1 MKFELKEFQ
10 TISARSILDEIDEAR
25 VAASKGKLQA
35 VVLSAPTGSGKTITM
50 AAVID
55 WTFGGADGIA
65 ARPNTCFLWLS
76 DSPELN
82 QQSKSKLLAACDH
95 VPFHRL
101 VTVDSESF
109 DEERLAPG
117 HVYFINTQ
125 LLGKDKLL
133 TKGGDKKTFTFWQTV
148 ANTIAA
154 APEDFVLIIDEAHR
168 GAGVSEKARK
178 PIMQKFI
185 TGSEGDG
192 LPAVP
197 LVLGM
202 SATPQRFTELLG
214 SSQRTQRPIHISPDM
229 VRLSGLLKDLIVVTT
244 NKATT
249 VESDLTHLQN
259 AAARWKHF
267 RERWGAY
274 CAKEKEKEIVKP
286 VLVVQVQ
293 DGTENTLT
301 ATPLH
306 DVVTVIQRETG
317 PLAVNE
323 IVHCFQ
329 GKEEIQY
336 GGCTIRHMDASR
348 IQDAP
353 DVKVVLFKTS
363 LTTGWDCP
371 RAEVMMSFRRSAD
384 ATTIA
389 QLVGR
394 MIRTPLA
401 RRIESDEALNVVEL
415 FLPHYDTENLESV
428 LSALRNPEAHEGT
441 PTDVT
446 TQAVEYPRNPLF
458 VDVFKHLATLK
469 TYSVGRAPKT
479 TDVKRVLRLSGMLMQ
494 EGIAEDADEQM
505 RLTLTNKLAELR
517 DGYKEKVKD
526 WGNAVREGGEV
537 EVDVTSVAVGAMS
550 VTGRRTTRMLLSE
563 ENIDQLFDEAGRML
577 AAGEGL
583 HRTYWKR
590 FQDKTKPAEA
600 KLELFAVMRQAA
612 TLPGLEKLAG
622 TEFKKLWETHKS
634 AIVKLPASEKAR
646 FQQLVLASGR
656 AVEHEWELP
665 EGIVEKPGKFVWKN
679 HLFATDKGEFAA
691 DLNGWESAFLKWT
704 QEQGDFVCWLRNLPR
719 RDWAFCVPYEMGGE
733 KPFYPDF
740 VIVRKKGNGYVTD
753 ILEPHDD
760 SRLDTW
766 AKVKGLAKFADEH
779 EVSFGRLM
787 VGRKVGDAMQVVD
800 VADHQI
806 REKARKM
813 GAPAD
818 LEALFQGL

>member
-1 MKFELKEFQ
+1 MKFELKDFQ
-10 TISARSILDEIDEAR
+10 TTSARSTLDELDEAR

-35 VVLSAPTGSGKTITM
+35 VVLSAPTGSGKTITV

-82 QQSKSKLLAACDH
+82 QQSKGKLLAACDH
-95 VPFHRL
+95 VPFHQL
-101 VTVDSESF
+101 VTVDSASF

-214 SSQRTQRPIHISPDM
+214 SSQRTQRPIPISPDM
-229 VRLSGLLKDLIVVTT
+229 VRQSGLLKDLIVVTT

-249 VESDLTHLQN
+249 VESDLTHLQS

-267 RERWGAY
+267 RERWDAY
-274 CAKEKEKEIVKP
+274 CTKEKEKEIVRP

-293 DGTENTLT
+293 DGTENTLS

-329 GKEEIQY
+329 DKDEIQY
-336 GGCTIRHMDASR
+336 GGCIIRRMDASR

-371 RAEVMMSFRRSAD
+371 RAEVMMSFRRSVD

-415 FLPHYDTENLESV
+415 FLPHYDTENLEGV

-441 PTDVT
+441 GTNVT
-446 TQAVEYPRNPLF
+446 TQAVEYPRNPAF
-458 VDVFKHLATLK
+458 ADVFKHLATLK
-469 TYSVGRAPKT
+469 TYSVGRAPKM
-479 TDVKRVLRLSGMLMQ
+479 TDVKRALRLCGMLVQ
-494 EGIAEDADEQM
+494 GGIAEDADEQM
-505 RLTLTNKLAELR
+505 RLKLTDKLAEFR
-517 DGYKEKVKD
+517 DGYKENVKE
-526 WGNAVREGGEV
+526 WGNVVREGGEI

-550 VTGRRTTRMLLSE
+550 VTGRRTTRMLLSA
-563 ENIDQLFDEAGRML
+563 ENIDQLYDEAGRML

-590 FQDKTKPAEA
+590 FQDKSKPAEA
-600 KLELFAVMRQAA
+600 KLELFAIMRQAA
-612 TLPGLEKLAG
+612 TLPALEKVAG

-634 AIVKLPASEKAR
+634 AIDKLPASEKAR
-646 FQQLVLASGR
+646 FQQLVLASGK

-665 EGIVEKPGKFVWKN
+665 ERIVEKPGKHVWRN

-691 DLNGWESAFLKWT
+691 DLNGWEEAFIKWT
-704 QEQGDFVCWLRNLPR
+704 QEQADFVCWLRNLPR

-740 VIVRKKGNGYVTD
+740 IIVREKGKGYVAD

-787 VGRKVGDAMQVVD
+787 VGRKVGDALQAVD

-818 LEALFQGL
+818 LQALFEWL